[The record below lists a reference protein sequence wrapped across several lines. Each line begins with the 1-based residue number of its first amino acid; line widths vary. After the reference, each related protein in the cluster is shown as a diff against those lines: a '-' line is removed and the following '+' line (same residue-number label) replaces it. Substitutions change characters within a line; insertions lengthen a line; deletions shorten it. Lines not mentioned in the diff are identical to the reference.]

1 MQKKRELGNESGLHG
16 VLLLRLGI
24 LVTVGCASQP
34 PFPESSLTGRI
45 VDVKVG
51 ESLTP
56 NEITA
61 NQGDE
66 VRWVNTTSA
75 TVDLSFDQSLDGI
88 VSCQKGFVSGGWV
101 SRLGSSEVEFL
112 MIAKLHNS
120 DYAGLCFSTPSYKGL
135 PFQGGNIKRELELKL
150 LIRPRKQIGIS

>member
-1 MQKKRELGNESGLHG
+1 MNLVCMG
-16 VLLLRLGI
+16 VPLLRLGI

-61 NQGDE
+61 TKATKYGGSIRQAPLGTYLLINLWME
-66 VRWVNTTSA
+66 SSHVRRGW
-75 TVDLSFDQSLDGI
+75 
-88 VSCQKGFVSGGWV
+88 FVSGGWV

-120 DYAGLCFSTPSYKGL
+120 DYAGLCFSTPS
-135 PFQGGNIKRELELKL
+135 
-150 LIRPRKQIGIS
+150 